1 MVVLVVPL
9 TILVISPAVQVVSPA
24 TIAGSCGNC
33 HNVGRVGVRRRKG
46 FGDRGRLTFRPY
58 ESPKI
63 IEGSANDRVLQF
75 MDRLELPNVA
85 RYYEVDSELLDFAWQ
100 TFGATP
106 AGWPRVRRFAISSMA
121 VSRRS
126 KPGGGVATSDRIHQ
140 ADPFHL

>member
-9 TILVISPAVQVVSPA
+9 TILVISPAVLVVSPA

-63 IEGSANDRVLQF
+63 IEGYA
-75 MDRLELPNVA
+75 RL
-85 RYYEVDSELLDFAWQ
+85 
-100 TFGATP
+100 GA
-106 AGWPRVRRFAISSMA
+106 A
-121 VSRRS
+121 
-126 KPGGGVATSDRIHQ
+126 PGGRSVLAIESMKSKTI
-140 ADPFHL
+140 